1 VGWPGKGLDHLA
13 PVERLAKPGRCG
25 DARRRTAHTFRGPGQ
40 CARESCGGAPS
51 SWGEWRQTPRPSFVD
66 EPAPVLAP
74 ARDGRRY
81 LATHRVRSAHP
92 GSDRRARARVEVLG
106 VECRYFG
113 LAAGDRAAQFGVV
126 EKRSAS
132 AFVADLGRFALG
144 IQLVRCPSVPSI
156 AGSGTFSIRACS
168 LSKRNAC
175 PRLDAPVTAARIARP

>member
-1 VGWPGKGLDHLA
+1 VTEASRYRSGERPGLWRATKTATPSGISWSPLCSSGSRSTSRGSWTAIDPGGKRRRRLVLRVGWPGKGLDHLA

-92 GSDRRARARVEVLG
+92 GSDRRSRARVEVLG
-106 VECRYFG
+106 VECRY
-113 LAAGDRAAQFGVV
+113 
-126 EKRSAS
+126 SAWPPGTATHS
-132 AFVADLGRFALG
+132 
-144 IQLVRCPSVPSI
+144 LV
-156 AGSGTFSIRACS
+156 
-168 LSKRNAC
+168 
-175 PRLDAPVTAARIARP
+175 